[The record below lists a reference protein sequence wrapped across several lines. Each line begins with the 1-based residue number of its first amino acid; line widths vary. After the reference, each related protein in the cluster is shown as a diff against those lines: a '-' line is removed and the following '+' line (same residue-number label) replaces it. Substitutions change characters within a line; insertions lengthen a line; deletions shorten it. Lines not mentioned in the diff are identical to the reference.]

1 MGHRFRGMQVQRSL
15 LARGGLFT
23 AVLGVVPLVAP
34 ATESGVATPAQP
46 CAALPASGQ
55 AASVPA
61 DKNDGIPGPVAVP
74 DDGALRAGAPLSYT
88 DNGDGT
94 VTDDN
99 TGLIW
104 ENKTDDGGLH
114 DKDNTYRWSG
124 DGSQETIWD
133 WLDDLNTQ
141 GGTGFAGH
149 NDWRIP
155 NIKELH
161 SIRDYTSGG
170 SARAPFVAKPSYYWA
185 STTVSQFPWAAWT
198 VFFTGGGDMVFF
210 DKETHEYYVWA
221 VRGPATPSQPP
232 GPGCPATGQT
242 KSYRADKNDGRPGPA
257 KVPDDGAIRAGAPL
271 SYSDNGDGTI
281 TDNNTGLTWE
291 AKRDDDG
298 LHDQDNTYRYSGDG
312 SQETI
317 WDWLDDVNAEGGTG
331 FAGHNDW
338 RIPNIKELIS
348 IMDYGTVHPNVDRI
362 FHSPQCSRHA
372 NPGRG
377 RHEPMSCTSTS
388 KYWSSTGGRTWAQ
401 FSVGFVVA
409 DDPRSFVFVR
419 AVRG

>member
-1 MGHRFRGMQVQRSL
+1 V
-15 LARGGLFT
+15 ARIPGSRVALG
-23 AVLGVVPLVAP
+23 GVVTLAMVVLPLAAP
-34 ATESGVATPAQP
+34 AQEATSATGAQV
-46 CAALPASGQ
+46 CAPLPATGQ
-55 AASVPA
+55 SASVPA
-61 DKNDGIPGPVAVP
+61 DKNDGIAGPVPVP
-74 DDGALRAGAPLSYT
+74 DDGAVRAGAQLSYT

-94 VTDDN
+94 ITDNN

-133 WLDDLNTQ
+133 WLDDLNAE

-155 NIKELH
+155 NIKELQ
-161 SIRDYTSGG
+161 SIRDYASGG
-170 SARAPFVAKPSYYWA
+170 SARAPFAAKASYYWA
-185 STTVSQFPWAAWT
+185 STTVSHFPWAAWT

-210 DKETHEYYVWA
+210 DKETHEYYVRA
-221 VRGPATPSQPP
+221 VRGPAAPSQPP
-232 GPGCPATGQT
+232 SPDCPHFPATGQT
-242 KSYRADKNDGRPGPA
+242 KSFGADKNDGRPGPA
-257 KVPDDGAIRAGAPL
+257 GVLDDGAIEAGAPL
-271 SYSDNGDGTI
+271 SYTDNGDGTI

-291 AKRDDDG
+291 TKGDDGG
-298 LHDQDNTYRYSGDG
+298 LHDKDNTYRWSGDG

-317 WDWLDDVNAEGGTG
+317 WDWLEDVNAEGGTG

-348 IMDYGTVHPNVDRI
+348 IMDYGAAHPNVDRI
-362 FHSPQCSRHA
+362 FHSPQCQRQA
-372 NPGRG
+372 NPDRG
-377 RHEPMSCTSTS
+377 RPVPRSCTSTS

-409 DDPRSFVFVR
+409 DDPRSFVFTR